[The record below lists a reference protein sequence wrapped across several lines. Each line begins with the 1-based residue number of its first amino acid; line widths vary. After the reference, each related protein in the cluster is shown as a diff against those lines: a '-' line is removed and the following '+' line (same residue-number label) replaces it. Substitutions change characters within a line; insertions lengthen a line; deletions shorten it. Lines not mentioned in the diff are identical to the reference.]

1 MDIDQARIDRW
12 NYGPIPIYEPG
23 LEGIV
28 QETRNRNL
36 FFSTN
41 VEEAIEA
48 AQIIFVSVNT
58 PTKTCGVG
66 KGKAADLRYLELAT
80 RTIGKV
86 AKTPKI
92 VVEKSTVPC
101 RTAQHMQTILGRNH
115 KVHFEVLSNPEFLAE
130 GTAITDL
137 LSPDRILIGGME
149 TESGQEAQR
158 LLAGVYANWVPQER
172 IITMNLWSSE
182 LSKLAANAFLAQRIS
197 SINALSALCEVTGAD
212 VDEVAYAVGKDN
224 RIGDKFLKASVGFGG
239 SCFKK
244 DILNLVYLCEAY
256 NLPEV
261 ANYWHQVT
269 FSVDYRFR
277 SLVSMSIRRADS

>member
-1 MDIDQARIDRW
+1 MTIVDIDQARIDRW
-12 NYGPIPIYEPG
+12 NHGPIPIYEPG
-23 LEGIV
+23 LEEIV
-28 QETRNRNL
+28 EETRHRNL
-36 FFSTN
+36 HFTTK
-41 VEEAIEA
+41 VEEAVEA

-80 RTIGKV
+80 RTIGKA
-86 AKTPKI
+86 AKSPKI

-130 GTAITDL
+130 GTAIADL
-137 LSPDRILIGGME
+137 LLPDRILIGGMQ
-149 TESGQEAQR
+149 TESGQEAQG
-158 LLAGVYANWVPQER
+158 LLASIYANWVPQER

-182 LSKLAANAFLAQRIS
+182 LSKLAANALLAQRIS

-212 VDEVAYAVGKDN
+212 VDEVAYAVGKDS

-261 ANYWHQVT
+261 ANYWHQV
-269 FSVDYRFR
+269 
-277 SLVSMSIRRADS
+277 